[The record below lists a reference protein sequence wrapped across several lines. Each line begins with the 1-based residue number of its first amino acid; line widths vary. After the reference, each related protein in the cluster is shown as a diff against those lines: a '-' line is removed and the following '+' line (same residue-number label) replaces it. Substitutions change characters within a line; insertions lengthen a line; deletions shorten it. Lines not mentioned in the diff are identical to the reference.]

1 MVHDA
6 KKAVGMILWNGR
18 EGREG
23 GEEGGRREGK
33 REGGGRGREGREGG
47 RDRNYRLDY
56 WRSLVNYNNLG
67 SMLATAASNGPRLN
81 PVHPPKQHKN
91 PGKSE
96 T

>member
-33 REGGGRGREGREGG
+33 RGEGGREGQRRRSEG
-47 RDRNYRLDY
+47 L
-56 WRSLVNYNNLG
+56 LEEF
-67 SMLATAASNGPRLN
+67 
-81 PVHPPKQHKN
+81 
-91 PGKSE
+91 GKLY
-96 T
+96 